1 MLMLFEM
8 EFLYFFILSIFI
20 QFTDANLS
28 KRFEYKHSFK
38 GPHLVQKDRTVPFWT
53 YVGNAIASDD
63 FVRLAPSLKSQ
74 RGLIWN
80 KLPVEFPQLGS

>member
-1 MLMLFEM
+1 MLFEM

-53 YVGNAIASDD
+53 YVGSKLN
-63 FVRLAPSLKSQ
+63 LKQ
-74 RGLIWN
+74 FEFEFHFGIELILYLIFKLVLTN
-80 KLPVEFPQLGS
+80 KY